1 MPGTADLY
9 QRIAPAHAY
18 IGTSGWHYAAW
29 RKRFYHGLP
38 EQQWLGFYC
47 RHFNGVEINA
57 SFYRLQS
64 RETYRRWHDTT
75 PPDFRFS
82 LKGNRYLT
90 HYKKLMDPQPGIRL
104 ERERAQGLG
113 AKLRVVLW
121 QLPFS
126 LNIDLARLGE
136 FAQALTA
143 WPEARHAIEFRHPSW
158 FNQQVATCLHTHGI
172 AVCQSDA
179 ADWPMWQ
186 AITTDLVYMRL
197 HGHDATYASS
207 YPAQA
212 LQCWAQQIN
221 GWLEENR
228 EVHVYFDNDAHGAAP
243 LNARTLAS
251 LVLAK

>member
-1 MPGTADLY
+1 MPA
-9 QRIAPAHAY
+9 RAH
-18 IGTSGWHYAAW
+18 IGTSGWHYTAW
-29 RKRFYHGLP
+29 RNGFYHGLP

-47 RHFNGVEINA
+47 RHLNSVEINA

-64 RETYRRWHDTT
+64 RETYRLWHDAT

-90 HYKKLMDPQPGIRL
+90 HYKKLLDTLPSIHL
-104 ERERAQGLG
+104 ERDRAQGLG
-113 AKLRVVLW
+113 AKLLVVLW
-121 QLPFS
+121 QLPAT
-126 LNIDLARLGE
+126 LDIDLARLGK
-136 FAQALTA
+136 FAKALTA
-143 WPEARHAIEFRHPSW
+143 WPEVRHVIEFRHPSW

-186 AITTDLVYMRL
+186 AITTDLVYIRL

-207 YPAQA
+207 YPVQA
-212 LQCWAQQIN
+212 LQCWAQQVN
-221 GWLEENR
+221 GWLEENK
-228 EVHVYFDNDAHGAAP
+228 EVHVYFDNDADGAAP

-251 LVLAK
+251 LVPV